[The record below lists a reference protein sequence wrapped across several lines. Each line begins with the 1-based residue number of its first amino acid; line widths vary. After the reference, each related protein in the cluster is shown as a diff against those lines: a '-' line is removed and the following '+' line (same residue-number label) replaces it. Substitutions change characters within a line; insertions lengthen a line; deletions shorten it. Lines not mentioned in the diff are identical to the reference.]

1 MGLQNLPLWQIFAAP
16 DNVTLMG
23 ASLHSAGLP
32 TMETIWDWMTVFAF
46 AGLVTLMLQRSSDE
60 VPRDRLIQY
69 LPAAGGCAVINYLGN
84 EGMVLG
90 AVVLSVATL
99 AYVFMVLKPNLP
111 FGPNSK

>member
-1 MGLQNLPLWQIFAAP
+1 MRRQDRLFWQIFAAP
-16 DNVTLMG
+16 DNETRMG
-23 ASLHSAGLP
+23 ASPHSMGSP

-46 AGLVTLMLQRSSDE
+46 AGLVTLMLQRSSE
-60 VPRDRLIQY
+60 KVPRDRLIEY
-69 LPAAGGCAVINYLGN
+69 LPAAGGCAVVNYLGN

-90 AVVLSVATL
+90 AVLLSVATL